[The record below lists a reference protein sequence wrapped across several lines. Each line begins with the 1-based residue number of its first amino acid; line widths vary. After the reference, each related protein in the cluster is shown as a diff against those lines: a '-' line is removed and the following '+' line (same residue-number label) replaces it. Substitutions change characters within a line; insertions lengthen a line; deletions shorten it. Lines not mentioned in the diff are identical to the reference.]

1 MQRIR
6 SAARFLAEHWMLVLA
21 VAVNLAIAA
30 PVDAVRYDN
39 DVCQNG
45 QGGWEACCT
54 TCWFFCHCDLGG
66 GGGPPPPPPVP

>member
-6 SAARFLAEHWMLVLA
+6 SAARFLVEHWLLVLA
-21 VAVNLAIAA
+21 VVANLAVAA
-30 PVDAVRYDN
+30 PVDAVRYKN

-54 TCWFFCHCDLGG
+54 HCWYFCDCDFGG
-66 GGGPPPPPPVP
+66 GGGPPPPPFP